1 MSEASWTN
9 WGRSVE
15 THPARLLH
23 PASTAEVQAAVR
35 DAARDGLTV
44 KAYGAGHSFTPIAA
58 TEGVLLRLD
67 RMNRILAT
75 DVENGRIRVQ
85 AGLSLHD
92 LNPQLNALG
101 LALPNLGD
109 VDPQSVAGA
118 VSTGTHGTG
127 DKLHGI
133 SKAVVGIQLVTAA
146 GDVLEI
152 DEQHE
157 WFGASRVTLGALGII
172 TEVTLQCVPA
182 FLLHAREEPMA
193 LPEVLE
199 RLPELVGE
207 NDHFE
212 FYWFPHTEKAL
223 IKRNNRVPD
232 GTEPKPLGRFKH
244 WLDDEFLSNTLY
256 EGVNRLGARRRGLIP
271 RFNSISGSLL
281 GAREYTSDSFDVFV
295 SPRRVKFRESEF
307 ALPRPALTDVIGE
320 LQAWFAAGHENISFP
335 IEVRFTAADDVW
347 MSTGHDRDNCY
358 VAVHQYWRS
367 DPTAYFAAA
376 QDVFTAHEGRPHWGK
391 MHTLGADYLAQRY
404 ARFDD
409 FVAIRDEL
417 DPERRFSNPYLD
429 RVLG

>member
-1 MSEASWTN
+1 MTSWEN
-9 WGRSVE
+9 WGRSVK
-15 THPARLLH
+15 TTPARQAQ
-23 PASTAEVQAAVR
+23 PASTAEVQTIVR
-35 DAARDGLTV
+35 EAARDGLTV

-58 TEGVLLRLD
+58 TEGVLLHLG
-67 RMNRILAT
+67 RMNKVLAT
-75 DVENGRIRVQ
+75 DVESGQVRVQ

-92 LNPQLNALG
+92 LNPQLKALG

-127 DKLHGI
+127 HKLHGI
-133 SKAVVGIQLVTAA
+133 SNAVRGVQLVTAA

-152 DEQHE
+152 DENHP

-182 FLLHAREEPMA
+182 FLLHAREEPMP
-193 LPEVLE
+193 LPEVLD
-199 RLPELVGE
+199 RLPELVEE

-223 IKRNNRVPD
+223 IKRNNRVPE
-232 GTEPKPLGRFKH
+232 GTQPKPLGKFKH
-244 WLDDEFLSNTLY
+244 WLDDEFLSNTVY
-256 EGVNRLGARRRGLIP
+256 ERVNRIAAKRRNLVP
-271 RFNSISGSLL
+271 RINNISGSLL

-295 SPRRVKFRESEF
+295 SPRTVKFRESEF
-307 ALPRPALTDVIGE
+307 AMPRAALTDVISE
-320 LQAWFAAGHENISFP
+320 LQGWFSAGHENISFP

-347 MSTGHDRDNCY
+347 MSTGHERDNCY
-358 VAVHQYWRS
+358 VAVHHYWRN

-376 QDVFTAHEGRPHWGK
+376 QDIFTSHEGRPHWGK
-391 MHTLGADYLAQRY
+391 MHTLGADYFAQRY
-404 ARFDD
+404 SRFND

-417 DPERRFSNPYLD
+417 DPQRLFSNPYLD

>member
-1 MSEASWTN
+1 MTSWEN
-9 WGRSVE
+9 WGRSVK
-15 THPARLLH
+15 TTPARLAQ
-23 PASTAEVQAAVR
+23 PASTAEVQTIVR
-35 DAARDGLTV
+35 EAARDGLTV

-58 TEGVLLRLD
+58 TEGVLLHLG
-67 RMNRILAT
+67 RMNKVLAT
-75 DVENGRIRVQ
+75 DVESGQVRVQ

-92 LNPQLNALG
+92 LNPQLKALG

-127 DKLHGI
+127 HKLHGI
-133 SKAVVGIQLVTAA
+133 SNAVRGVQLVTAA

-152 DEQHE
+152 DENHP

-182 FLLHAREEPMA
+182 FLLHAREEPMP
-193 LPEVLE
+193 LPEVLD
-199 RLPELVGE
+199 RLPELVEE

-223 IKRNNRVPD
+223 IKRNNRVPE
-232 GTEPKPLGRFKH
+232 GTQPKPLGKFKH
-244 WLDDEFLSNTLY
+244 WLDDEFLSNTVY
-256 EGVNRLGARRRGLIP
+256 ERVNRIAAKRRNLVP
-271 RFNSISGSLL
+271 RINNISGSLL

-295 SPRRVKFRESEF
+295 SPRTVKFRESEF
-307 ALPRPALTDVIGE
+307 AMPRAALTDVISE
-320 LQAWFAAGHENISFP
+320 LQGWFGAGHENISFP

-347 MSTGHDRDNCY
+347 MSTGHERDNCY
-358 VAVHQYWRS
+358 VAVHHYWRN

-376 QDVFTAHEGRPHWGK
+376 QDIFTSHEGRPHWGK
-391 MHTLGADYLAQRY
+391 MHTLGADYFAQRY
-404 ARFDD
+404 SRFND

-417 DPERRFSNPYLD
+417 DPQRLFSNPYLD